1 MIMKYF
7 LNKQEQEHGTYYLYK
22 CNYREEGKVKSKYVY
37 LGNGETAIGLLSDFN
52 SKKPEN
58 ERHLSYSGELI
69 LSKVLE
75 LLDFREV
82 LNEVSEAEAE
92 WEIGRFIEMVV
103 VERVLN
109 EYSKWRLARVAHG
122 KSYFSMDEKIPA
134 EKFTEDNIYNY
145 MDYIYPGLDLM
156 KEKLVKNLLA
166 LDFVELDELILDGT
180 SLYCFGS
187 DEEDQVHE
195 SGESPEESPEHLRRK
210 HGYSRDHRPDL
221 PQVNLML
228 GVSEH
233 YLPLLFETFSGNVP
247 DVVMFE
253 KVLEKCQV
261 AYQALLKRVGN
272 KYVVFDKGNNSK
284 DNFKDLDALCDRW
297 GFHFVTSV
305 RPSMT
310 KIKNAL
316 KSLHVEDLPVI
327 YEQRKTTLRG
337 KAVTLDL
344 YGEKRKALLYVN
356 EEIREKKRQ
365 EYMEKLDG
373 IQEEIK
379 EINQEKKGAEERSE
393 LVEKMLRK
401 NRVLTYFEQEEDG
414 EEIRCVP
421 IDSKVTDKMALFG
434 KFALIT
440 DDFTLDAEDMA
451 RIYKTSIVVEHEF
464 HLLKSLLS
472 IRPFNHRKP
481 ERIDVHVSMVLWGIM
496 ALARLRLRL
505 KNHGT
510 ELSFERLRELIG
522 DGYISIGDYLYPER
536 KSFRIKRT
544 LNIHPELEEILNVL
558 NLEWDYFDIDVI
570 PTVDEKKD
578 GGK

>member
-1 MIMKYF
+1 MKYF
-7 LNKQEQEHGTYYLYK
+7 LTTQEKKYGTYYLYK
-22 CNYREEGKVKSKYVY
+22 CNYREGGKVKSKYVY
-37 LGNGETAIGLLSDFN
+37 LGSERTALELLSDFN
-52 SKKPEN
+52 SEKPQN
-58 ERHLSYSGELI
+58 ERLLSYSGELI

-109 EYSKWRLARVAHG
+109 EYSKWRLARIAHG
-122 KSYFSMDEKIPA
+122 KSFYSLDEKIPA

-145 MDYIYPGLDLM
+145 MDYIHPGLDLM

-166 LDFVELDELILDGT
+166 LNFVEIDELILDGT

-187 DEEDQVHE
+187 DDMEDPAPE
-195 SGESPEESPEHLRRK
+195 SGESPKDSPEMLRRT

-221 PQVNLML
+221 PQINLML
-228 GVSEH
+228 GVSDQ
-233 YLPLLFETFSGNVP
+233 YLPLFFETFSGNIP

-253 KVLEKCQV
+253 NVLEKCKNT
-261 AYQALLKRVGN
+261 YQALLKSVQN
-272 KYVVFDKGNNSK
+272 KYMVFDKGNNSK
-284 DNFKDLDALCDRW
+284 DNFKDLDALCARW

-310 KIKNAL
+310 AVKKAL
-316 KSLHVEDLPVI
+316 KPLQVEDLPVI
-327 YEQRKTTLRG
+327 YEQQKTTLRG
-337 KAVTLDL
+337 KAVTIEL

-356 EEIREKKRQ
+356 EEIREKRRQ
-365 EYMEKLDG
+365 EYIEKLEEV
-373 IQEEIK
+373 QEEIR
-379 EINQEKKGAEERSE
+379 EINQKEVDLEEKSE
-393 LVEKMLRK
+393 LVEGVLRK
-401 NRVLTYFEQEEDG
+401 NRVLTYFKQEEDG
-414 EEIRCVP
+414 EVIRCVP

-440 DDFTLDAEDMA
+440 DDFSLDARSMA
-451 RIYKTSIVVEHEF
+451 RIYKKCIVVEHEF

-472 IRPFNHRKP
+472 IRPFNHWKP
-481 ERIDVHVSMVLWGIM
+481 ERIDVHVAMVLWGVM
-496 ALARLRLRL
+496 ALALLRLML
-505 KNHGT
+505 LNHGM
-510 ELSFERLRELIG
+510 EFSFERLRELIG
-522 DGYISIGDYLYPER
+522 DGYISIGDYIYPER

-544 LNIHPELEEILNVL
+544 LNIHSELQKVLNVL

-570 PTVDEKKD
+570 PTEEKK
-578 GGK
+578 KNREK

>member
-1 MIMKYF
+1 MKYF
-7 LNKQEQEHGTYYLYK
+7 LHKNRTKYGIYYSYRH
-22 CNYREEGKVKSKYVY
+22 NYREGDKVKTKSVY
-37 LGNGETAIGLLSDFN
+37 LGNEKTALEILSDFN
-52 SKKPEN
+52 SEKPQN
-58 ERHLSYSGELI
+58 ERLLSYSGELI
-69 LSKVLE
+69 LSRVLE
-75 LLDFREV
+75 LLNFRKV
-82 LNEVSEAEAE
+82 LDETSEAEAE
-92 WEIGRFIEMVV
+92 WEIGRFLEMVV

-109 EYSKWRLARVAHG
+109 AYSKWRLARVAHS
-122 KSYFSMDEKIPA
+122 KSFYSLDKNIPA

-145 MDYIYPGLDLM
+145 MDYIHPGLDLM
-156 KEKLVKNLLA
+156 KEKLVKNLLE
-166 LDFVELDELILDGT
+166 LNFVELDELILDGT
-180 SLYCFGS
+180 SLYCFSS
-187 DEEDQVHE
+187 DEEDEVLE
-195 SGESPEESPEHLRRK
+195 PGESPEESSEPLRRT

-221 PQVNLML
+221 PQINLML
-228 GVSEH
+228 GVSNQ

-253 KVLEKCQV
+253 KVLEKCQDT
-261 AYQALLKRVGN
+261 YQALLKRVRN

-284 DNFKDLDALCDRW
+284 DNFKGLDELCTRW

-316 KSLHVEDLPVI
+316 KPLNVEDLPVI
-327 YEQRKTTLRG
+327 YKQRRTTLRG
-337 KAVTLDL
+337 KTVMLEL
-344 YGEKRKALLYVN
+344 YGEKRRALLYVN

-365 EYMEKLDG
+365 AYMEKLNG
-373 IQEEIK
+373 IQEEIRK
-379 EINQEKKGAEERSE
+379 INQEKKSVKEKSE
-393 LVEKMLRK
+393 LVEDLLRK
-401 NRVLTYFEQEEDG
+401 NRVLTYFKQEEDG
-414 EEIRCVP
+414 GEIHCVP
-421 IDSKVTDKMALFG
+421 IDSKVADKMGLFG

-451 RIYKTSIVVEHEF
+451 RIYKRSIVVEHEF

-481 ERIDVHVSMVLWGIM
+481 ERIDVHVAIVLWGIM
-496 ALARLRLRL
+496 ALALLRVMLDD
-505 KNHGT
+505 HGM

-522 DGYISIGDYLYPER
+522 DGCISIGDYLYPER

-544 LNIHPELEEILNVL
+544 LNIHSELQEILNVL

-570 PTVDEKKD
+570 PTVEEKKD

>member
-1 MIMKYF
+1 
-7 LNKQEQEHGTYYLYK
+7 
-22 CNYREEGKVKSKYVY
+22 
-37 LGNGETAIGLLSDFN
+37 
-52 SKKPEN
+52 
-58 ERHLSYSGELI
+58 
-69 LSKVLE
+69 
-75 LLDFREV
+75 
-82 LNEVSEAEAE
+82 
-92 WEIGRFIEMVV
+92 
-103 VERVLN
+103 
-109 EYSKWRLARVAHG
+109 
-122 KSYFSMDEKIPA
+122 
-134 EKFTEDNIYNY
+134 
-145 MDYIYPGLDLM
+145 
-156 KEKLVKNLLA
+156 
-166 LDFVELDELILDGT
+166 
-180 SLYCFGS
+180 
-187 DEEDQVHE
+187 
-195 SGESPEESPEHLRRK
+195 
-210 HGYSRDHRPDL
+210 
-221 PQVNLML
+221 ML
-228 GVSEH
+228 GVSEQ

-253 KVLEKCQV
+253 KVLEKCQD
-261 AYQALLKRVGN
+261 AYRPLMKRVRN

-297 GFHFVTSV
+297 GFHFITSI

-316 KSLHVEDLPVI
+316 KPLNVEDLPII

-337 KAVTLDL
+337 KVVTLEL

-373 IQEEIK
+373 IREEI
-379 EINQEKKGAEERSE
+379 ENICQEKKEGKEKSK
-393 LVEKMLRK
+393 LVEALLRK
-401 NRVLTYFEQEEDG
+401 NRVLTYFEQEGEGEDV
-414 EEIRCVP
+414 RWSP
-421 IDSKVTDKMALFG
+421 IDSKVADKMALFG

-440 DDFTLDAEDMA
+440 DDFTLDAKDMA

-472 IRPFNHRKP
+472 IRPFNHQKP
-481 ERIDVHVSMVLWGIM
+481 ERIDVHVAMVLWGIM
-496 ALARLRLRL
+496 ALSLLRLML

-510 ELSFERLRELIG
+510 ELSFERLRELIA

-544 LNIHPELEEILNVL
+544 LNIHSELQEILNVL

-570 PTVDEKKD
+570 PTAEEKKD

>member
-1 MIMKYF
+1 MKYF
-7 LNKQEQEHGTYYLYK
+7 LHKNRTKYGIYYSYRH
-22 CNYREEGKVKSKYVY
+22 NYRENNKVRTKSVY
-37 LGNGETAIGLLSDFN
+37 LGNEETALELLSDFN

-58 ERHLSYSGELI
+58 ERHLSYSGEFI
-69 LSKVLE
+69 LSKMLE
-75 LLDFREV
+75 MLDFREV
-82 LNEVSEAEAE
+82 LNDASEAEAE

-103 VERVLN
+103 VERVLTN
-109 EYSKWRLARVAHG
+109 YSKWRLARIAHG
-122 KSYFSMDEKIPA
+122 KSFHSLDEKIPA

-145 MDYIYPGLDLM
+145 MDYIHPGLDTM

-166 LDFVELDELILDGT
+166 LDFVDLDELILDGT

-187 DEEDQVHE
+187 DEEEDQVPE
-195 SGESPEESPEHLRRK
+195 SGESIEESPAQLRRK

-221 PQVNLML
+221 PQINLML
-228 GVSEH
+228 GVSDQ

-253 KVLEKCQV
+253 KVLEKCQD
-261 AYQALLKRVGN
+261 AYRPLMKRVRN
-272 KYVVFDKGNNSK
+272 KYMVFDKGNNSK

-297 GFHFVTSV
+297 GFHFVTSI

-316 KSLHVEDLPVI
+316 KPLEVEDLPVI
-327 YEQRKTTLRG
+327 YKQRKTTLRG

-344 YGEKRKALLYVN
+344 YGGKRKALLYAN

-379 EINQEKKGAEERSE
+379 NITQESKDANEKSK
-393 LVEKMLRK
+393 LVEALLRK
-401 NRVLTYFEQEEDG
+401 NRVLTYFEKVGDG
-414 EEIRCVP
+414 EDVQWVP
-421 IDSKVTDKMALFG
+421 IDSKVADKMALFG

-481 ERIDVHVSMVLWGIM
+481 ERIDVHVAMVLWGIM
-496 ALARLRLRL
+496 ALALLRLML
-505 KNHGT
+505 KHHDMV
-510 ELSFERLRELIG
+510 LSFERLRELIG
-522 DGYISIGDYLYPER
+522 DGYISIGDYIYPER

-544 LNIHPELEEILNVL
+544 LNIHSELQKILNVL

-570 PTVDEKKD
+570 PTVEEKKD
-578 GGK
+578 